1 MSFPGF
7 TGNQPIDYR
16 EKTRAEKEIS
26 EKILTVIIP
35 HDSRRPDHLIERCR
49 ISVIREAGYRPLEL
63 IVVSQGN
70 TSQAKNIGV
79 AKTIGQLII
88 FLDDDV
94 EVRPGCFQELLAPF
108 KDPDVGIVGGV
119 NLPFEN
125 ISLQEKVGSA
135 LLASPFT
142 MFKSAAR
149 YGPRGAIRETDES
162 EIVGCIMAVR
172 RAAFDQAGGFP
183 VHIIPCEEN
192 VLINKIQSLGWKVI
206 YNPFAVVYHRRPQ
219 VFREYAVAIFR
230 YGRGRG
236 VMMRRTGRAGGPKM
250 LWRPNRK
257 WLYYLAGFVV
267 HYLSYIAG
275 VIWGWIK
282 GE

>member
-1 MSFPGF
+1 M
-7 TGNQPIDYR
+7 
-16 EKTRAEKEIS
+16 
-26 EKILTVIIP
+26 
-35 HDSRRPDHLIERCR
+35 IERCKASA
-49 ISVIREAGYRPLEL
+49 IKEAGARPLEL

-79 AKTIGQLII
+79 QNTLGSIII

-94 EVRPGCFQELLAPF
+94 EVRPGCFQQLLEPF

-149 YGPRGAIRETDES
+149 YGPRGDLRETDES
-162 EIVGCIMAVR
+162 EIVGCVLAVR
-172 RAAFDQAGGFP
+172 RQAFDQAGGFP

-192 VLINKIQSLGWKVI
+192 VLINRIQKLGWKVI
-206 YNPFAVVYHRRPQ
+206 YNPFAVVYHRRPK
-219 VFREYAVAIFR
+219 VFKEYARAV
-230 YGRGRG
+230 YHYGKGRGI
-236 VMMRRTGRAGGPKM
+236 MMRKHAGGPRM
-250 LWRPNRK
+250 LWKPNRK
-257 WLYYLAGFVV
+257 WLYYVAGFIV
-267 HYLSYIAG
+267 HYCSYITG